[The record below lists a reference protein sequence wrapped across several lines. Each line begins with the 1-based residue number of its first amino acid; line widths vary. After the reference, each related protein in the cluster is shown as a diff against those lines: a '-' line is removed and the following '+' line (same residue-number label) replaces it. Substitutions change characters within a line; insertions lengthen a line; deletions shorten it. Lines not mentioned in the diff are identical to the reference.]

1 LAHEAREILRA
12 IETEAALPQAQ
23 VHDSRHPRQ

>member
-23 VHDSRHPRQ
+23 VHDSPHPRQ